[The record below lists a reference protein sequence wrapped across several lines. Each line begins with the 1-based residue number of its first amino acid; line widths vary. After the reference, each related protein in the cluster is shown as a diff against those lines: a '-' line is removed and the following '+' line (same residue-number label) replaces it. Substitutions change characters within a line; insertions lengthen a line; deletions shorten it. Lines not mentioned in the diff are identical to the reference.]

1 MQPKAPKPG
10 KRILLEHVPF
20 IWNHMSFKYKATARN
35 IFRYK
40 KNMFMT
46 IISVMGCT
54 ALMLTG
60 FGLGNSIDSVKNEQL
75 TEIIK
80 YDIIIEYSDDSYDE
94 LSELLDSEAESYI
107 SIYSENTQTEFAGSK
122 NSGQRNR

>member
-1 MQPKAPKPG
+1 
-10 KRILLEHVPF
+10 
-20 IWNHMSFKYKATARN
+20 
-35 IFRYK
+35 
-40 KNMFMT
+40 
-46 IISVMGCT
+46 
-54 ALMLTG
+54 MLTG